1 MNLDKPQDSVRGHL
15 LSTYHDVMGC
25 EPKKPMALCEALE
38 GLVSDRACNEKQQP
52 DYNSVVR
59 NKGITNEEVRKLFSL
74 YEDREETPQ
83 SLVSDWIKSQPPLI
97 QGSLRIALQEYASTS
112 MERQTDSILRIANEL
127 INEIDPSMS
136 PDEIAES
143 VAPQLISKIGPEI
156 SMPLAKIYVLIA
168 AFTIA
173 LEG

>member
-1 MNLDKPQDSVRGHL
+1 MRIGKIP
-15 LSTYHDVMGC
+15 
-25 EPKKPMALCEALE
+25 
-38 GLVSDRACNEKQQP
+38 
-52 DYNSVVR
+52 
-59 NKGITNEEVRKLFSL
+59 
-74 YEDREETPQ
+74 PQ

-156 SMPLAKIYVLIA
+156 SKPLAKIYVLIA